1 MAPLADCSSCHVCH
15 CWWTSSTVSQHP
27 AMTYKF
33 TYCRGTQL
41 AHVLIQGASLK
52 EALRQGYKQCQWDS
66 LLEVSTPDNRPLQ
79 SLKTQA

>member
-1 MAPLADCSSCHVCH
+1 M
-15 CWWTSSTVSQHP
+15 SQHP

-41 AHVLIQGASLK
+41 SQVLIDGQSLK
-52 EALRQGYKQCQWDS
+52 EALRQGYRQCQWDS

-79 SLKTQA
+79 PTKAHTPA